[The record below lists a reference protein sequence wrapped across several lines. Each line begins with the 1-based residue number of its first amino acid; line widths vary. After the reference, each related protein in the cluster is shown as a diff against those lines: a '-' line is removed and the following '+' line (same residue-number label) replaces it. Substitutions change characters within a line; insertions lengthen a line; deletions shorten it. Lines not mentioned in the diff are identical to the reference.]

1 MRHHLK
7 HRKLQRTASHRRALL
22 ANMAQA
28 LFEHEQIT
36 TTLPKAKEL
45 RSYAERLITLAK
57 RGKLVNRRQLS
68 GILYREDIVT
78 KLVGVIAPR
87 YAERHGGYTRV
98 LKAGFRTGDN
108 APLAIIELV
117 ERDADAKGKADREF
131 LAEQKRLNLSEAFD
145 A

>member
-45 RSYAERLITLAK
+45 RPYAERLITLAK
-57 RGKLVNRRQLS
+57 RGKQVNRRQLE
-68 GILYREDIVT
+68 GILYRSEIVT
-78 KLVGVIAPR
+78 KLVNVLAPR
-87 YAERHGGYTRV
+87 FEGRHGGYTRV
-98 LKAGFRTGDN
+98 VKAGFRTGDN
-108 APLAIIELV
+108 APMAIIELV
-117 ERDADAKGKADREF
+117 DRDAKAKGLADREF
-131 LAEQKRLNLSEAFD
+131 IAEQKRLQLSEGSD